1 MFCQNKNTH
10 RSLRYIGGSKTLIN
24 SLNIVIKLQQN
35 KCYDLDNNVNHISR
49 CSVWHWSLTIYN
61 AVFSGLHVC

>member
-10 RSLRYIGGSKTLIN
+10 RSLRYIGGNKTLIN

-35 KCYDLDNNVNHISR
+35 RRYDLNNNVNHISW
-49 CSVWHWSLTIYN
+49 CSTLQWSLTIYN
-61 AVFSGLHVC
+61 AVFSGLPIY

>member
-1 MFCQNKNTH
+1 MFCQNKNWH
-10 RSLRYIGGSKTLIN
+10 RSLRYISGSKTLIN

-61 AVFSGLHVC
+61 AVFLGLHVC